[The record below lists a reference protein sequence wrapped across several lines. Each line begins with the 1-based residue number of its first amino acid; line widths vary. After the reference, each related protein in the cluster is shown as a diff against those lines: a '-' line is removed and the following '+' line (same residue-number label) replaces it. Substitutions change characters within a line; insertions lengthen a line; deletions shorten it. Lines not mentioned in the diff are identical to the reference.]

1 MPVPRPTSPDLAA
14 AITQALQRARNGEG
28 FKDVLEKL
36 LLELTHESADAFAL
50 LLDAGRGAFAPLL
63 EANGGRALFI
73 GDACSGTPVALGHL
87 GFNVLRVD
95 TCALRLAFAD
105 LRDASLDHPGQ
116 SLLTGTDSRLPFV
129 DDSFDLVVQ
138 EEGLPHPALGWG
150 HGMEELWRVCRG
162 ELWVSANNRLAYKR
176 STGMRGQHAKAG
188 ALAWMNAALFP
199 RSGER
204 TWAGTR
210 SALRADGVALR
221 SYALY
226 PHSRDFSHVV
236 ALDAELP
243 RLTIGPMER
252 KNRLKILAAGAGL
265 FPWLTPSFAIHG
277 SREKAG
283 TQRLDRIL
291 AAVAERLD
299 EPTPQVEHVVS
310 TRSNNCLVQTRPHGA
325 QPHALS
331 DLESAP
337 PGYWVLHIPTNP
349 STERMLRNDADF
361 LRHLQTEH
369 PKLPIPEPLVADRI
383 EGLFLHCERRLSGLA
398 APQLASEDSVE
409 KNLLMDV
416 ALDFSQLVVE
426 PEALMDEARF
436 AELVSPR
443 FQLARSL
450 CGHEGTADALQ
461 AMHEDARSSL
471 VGQRM
476 PLVLYHADLRPK
488 HLQVRSNGKV
498 VAYFDWGAS
507 ERCFLPYLDLLHLIV
522 HLSKGHSTNASEACA
537 RVRAGHWLPH
547 ERAALDLYSERLGLK
562 CEVRACLE
570 RTLPGFMA
578 GMSERNWDYSRPQ
591 WVRRQFGLA

>member
-1 MPVPRPTSPDLAA
+1 MPVLRSTPPDLAA
-14 AITQALQRARNGEG
+14 AITQALQRARDGEG
-28 FKDVLEKL
+28 FKEVLEKL

-50 LLDAGRGAFAPLL
+50 LLDAGRGAFTPLL

-87 GFNVLRVD
+87 GFNVLRAD
-95 TCALRLAFAD
+95 TCALRLAFAN
-105 LRDASLDHPGQ
+105 LRDASLDHAGQ
-116 SLLTGTDSRLPFV
+116 SLLTGIDPRLPFA

-162 ELWVSANNRLAYKR
+162 ELWVSADNRLAYKR
-176 STGMRGQHAKAG
+176 STGMRGQHKKAG
-188 ALAWMNAALFP
+188 VLGWLGAALFP

-210 SALRADGVALR
+210 SALQTDGVALR

-243 RLTIGPMER
+243 RLTVGPMER
-252 KNRLKILAAGAGL
+252 KNRLKTLAAGVGL

-277 SREKAG
+277 SRGKG
-283 TQRLDRIL
+283 GSQRLDRIL
-291 AAVAERLD
+291 AAIAERID
-299 EPTPQVEHVVS
+299 EPTPEVEHVVS

-325 QPHALS
+325 GPQDRS
-331 DLESAP
+331 QLESTP
-337 PGYWVLHIPTNP
+337 VGYWILHIPTNP

-361 LRHLQTEH
+361 LRHIRKEH

-383 EGLFLHCERRLSGLA
+383 EGLFLHCERRLSGLT
-398 APQLASEDSVE
+398 APQLTGERAIEE
-409 KNLLMDV
+409 NLLMGV
-416 ALDFSQLVVE
+416 ALDFAELVVE
-426 PEALMDEARF
+426 PDALIDEARF

-443 FQLARSL
+443 FQLARRL
-450 CGHEGTADALQ
+450 CGHGGTADALQ
-461 AMHEDARSSL
+461 AMHEDARACL
-471 VGQRM
+471 VGRRL

-488 HLQVRSNGKV
+488 HLQIRPDGNVL
-498 VAYFDWGAS
+498 AYLDWGAS
-507 ERCFLPYLDLLHLIV
+507 ERCFLPYLDLLHLVV
-522 HLSKGHSTNASEACA
+522 HLSKGHSPDAAAACA
-537 RVRAGHWLPH
+537 RVRVGRWLPH
-547 ERAALDLYSERLGLK
+547 ERAALDLYSERLGLQD
-562 CEVRACLE
+562 EVRACLE

>member
-1 MPVPRPTSPDLAA
+1 MPTPRTTPPALAA
-14 AITQALQRARNGEG
+14 AITQALQRARQGES
-28 FKDVLEKL
+28 FKEILEQL

-50 LLDAGRGAFAPLL
+50 LLDAGRGAFTPLL
-63 EANGGRALFI
+63 EAHSGRALFI

-95 TCALRLAFAD
+95 TCELRLAFAN

-116 SLLTGTDSRLPFV
+116 SLLTGTDPQLPFA
-129 DDSFDLVVQ
+129 DDSFDVVVQ
-138 EEGLPHPALGWG
+138 EQGLPHSALGWG
-150 HGMEELWRVCRG
+150 HGVKELWRVCRG
-162 ELWVSANNRLAYKR
+162 ELWISADNRLAYKR
-176 STGMRGQHAKAG
+176 STGMRGQHTKAG
-188 ALAWMNAALFP
+188 AIGWMGAALFP
-199 RSGER
+199 RFGER

-210 SALRADGVALR
+210 AALQTDGVALR

-252 KNRLKILAAGAGL
+252 KNRLKTLAAGAGL

-277 SREKAG
+277 SRGMAG

-291 AAVAERLD
+291 AVIAERLD
-299 EPTPQVEHVVS
+299 EPIPQVEHVVS
-310 TRSNNCLVQTRPHGA
+310 TRSNNCLVQTRPQGA
-325 QPHALS
+325 QPQDLS
-331 DLESAP
+331 DLESTP
-337 PGYWVLHIPTNP
+337 PGYWILHIPTNP

-361 LRHLQTEH
+361 LRHIQTKH
-369 PKLPIPEPLVADRI
+369 PKLPIPEPLITERI

-398 APQLASEDSVE
+398 APQLASDPSIE
-409 KNLLMDV
+409 KKLLMDV
-416 ALDFSQLVVE
+416 ALDFCELVVE
-426 PEALMDEARF
+426 PDALIDEARF
-436 AELVSPR
+436 TELVSPR
-443 FQLARSL
+443 FQLARRL

-461 AMHEDARSSL
+461 AMHEDARACL
-471 VGQRM
+471 VGRRL

-498 VAYFDWGAS
+498 VAYLDWGAS

-522 HLSKGHSTNASEACA
+522 HLSKGHSPDAAAACA
-537 RVRAGHWLPH
+537 RVRTGQWLPH
-547 ERAALDLYSERLGLK
+547 ERAALDLYASYLGL
-562 CEVRACLE
+562 EEDVQACLE

>member
-1 MPVPRPTSPDLAA
+1 MPVLRSTPPDLAA
-14 AITQALQRARNGEG
+14 AITQALQRARDGEG
-28 FKDVLEKL
+28 FKEVLEKL

-50 LLDAGRGAFAPLL
+50 LLDAGRGAFTPLL

-87 GFNVLRVD
+87 GFNVLRAD
-95 TCALRLAFAD
+95 TCALRLAFAN

-116 SLLTGTDSRLPFV
+116 SLLTGIDPRLPFA

-162 ELWVSANNRLAYKR
+162 ELWVSADNRLAYKR
-176 STGMRGQHAKAG
+176 STGMRGQHKKAG
-188 ALAWMNAALFP
+188 VLGWLGAALFP

-210 SALRADGVALR
+210 SALQTDGVALR

-252 KNRLKILAAGAGL
+252 KNRLKTLAAGAGL

-277 SREKAG
+277 SRGKG
-283 TQRLDRIL
+283 GSQRLDRIL
-291 AAVAERLD
+291 AAIAERID
-299 EPTPQVEHVVS
+299 EPAPEVEHVVS

-325 QPHALS
+325 GPQDRS
-331 DLESAP
+331 ELESTPA
-337 PGYWVLHIPTNP
+337 GYWILHIPTNP

-361 LRHLQTEH
+361 LRHIRKEH

-383 EGLFLHCERRLSGLA
+383 EGLFLHCERRLSGLT
-398 APQLASEDSVE
+398 APQLTGERAIEE
-409 KNLLMDV
+409 NLLMGV
-416 ALDFSQLVVE
+416 ALDFAELVVE
-426 PEALMDEARF
+426 PDALIDEARF

-443 FQLARSL
+443 FQLARRL
-450 CGHEGTADALQ
+450 CGHGGTADALQ
-461 AMHEDARSSL
+461 AMHEDARACL
-471 VGQRM
+471 VGRRL

-488 HLQVRSNGKV
+488 HLQIRPDGNVL
-498 VAYFDWGAS
+498 AYLDWGAS
-507 ERCFLPYLDLLHLIV
+507 ERCFLPYLDLLHLVV
-522 HLSKGHSTNASEACA
+522 HLSKGHSPDAAAACA
-537 RVRAGHWLPH
+537 RVRVGRWLPH
-547 ERAALDLYSERLGLK
+547 ERAALDLYSERLGLQD
-562 CEVRACLE
+562 EVRACLE